1 MRFSDVIGQDDAKE
15 HLRRLVNG
23 GRMPHALLFSGN
35 AGVGQ
40 LPLAIATAQYIC
52 CERRSETDSC
62 GECPS
67 CVKFGKLSHPDLHFT
82 FPIVKSAEK
91 KVEVCDDMIELFRQY
106 VSMNPYISV
115 NAWFAGA
122 CGGKAGMI
130 YAREGDEIIRKLSFK
145 PYESSCK
152 VMVIWAPE
160 LMKEECANHLLKF
173 IEEPPENTLF
183 FLATDDE
190 ERILGTIR
198 SRCQR
203 IALPPV
209 DMQSL
214 TRAASE
220 RFSLGGAEAT
230 LFARLASGSWG
241 RLCEE
246 VKRNDDETAY
256 FELFK
261 QMMRL
266 AWTLDVR
273 EIKQWSEKMAAMG
286 RDEQKQFLQTA
297 QHEVRENFIS
307 HLGNPQLI
315 YMNADEAL
323 FSAKFARFIN
333 ERNVERIMSELELAE
348 NQIEQ
353 NVNSKIVFFHMMFS
367 LYRLL
372 KM

>member
-1 MRFSDVIGQDDAKE
+1 MRFADVIGQEDVKE
-15 HLRRLVNG
+15 HLRRLVRG
-23 GRMPHALLFSGN
+23 GRVPHAMLFAGN

-40 LPLAIATAQYIC
+40 LPLAIATAQYMC
-52 CERRSETDSC
+52 CERRSEEDAC
-62 GECPS
+62 GVCPS

-91 KVEVCDDMIELFRQY
+91 RVEVCDDMVEVFRQY
-106 VSMNPYISV
+106 VLMNPYISV

-183 FLATDDE
+183 FLATDAE

-203 IALPPV
+203 IGLPPV
-209 DMQSL
+209 DMGSL
-214 TRAASE
+214 VSAASE
-220 RFSLGGAEAT
+220 RFGLGGVEAER
-230 LFARLASGSWG
+230 FARLASGSWG

-246 VKRNDDETAY
+246 VKRSDDETAY
-256 FELFK
+256 FDMFK

-266 AWTLDVR
+266 AWTLDVK
-273 EIKQWSEKMAAMG
+273 EIKLWSERMAGMG

-307 HLGNPQLI
+307 HLGDPRLV
-315 YMNADEAL
+315 YMNAEEAG
-323 FSAKFARFIN
+323 FSEKFSRFIN
-333 ERNVERIMSELELAE
+333 ERNVERMMAELELAE